1 MAQELGLSCQQV
13 ALGRIQ
19 PQPCP
24 PDGGKYIS
32 QVKQGPVISMHQQVV
47 EVHNAVAV
55 GYICQHPLHQPLK
68 SSWCIAEPKW
78 HDTELPQPLPD
89 GEGSLWSCV
98 RGQLHLQ
105 VATAQ
110 PSLHFRWRRSP
121 QSHHGGI
128 LTGGIAESRGC
139 PNYTAI
145 NYVLLQLSQLR
156 EVGGGWCFLG
166 YCCLVVGA
174 LILGPFP
181 LPPTGLESH
190 GLHAKADG
198 CLHHIN
204 TGWSPGWRT
213 LMLRLGG
220 WGLKLGN
227 FLNLLPVVGHPDV
240 RLGDGGTLLA
250 RLRRGDHN
258 LNPFSLTESLT

>member
-1 MAQELGLSCQQV
+1 MSCPHRDVDNLQNLATLHLPPAVTGQDSSNPHVATNHMAQELGLSCQQV

-19 PQPCP
+19 PQPCR

-110 PSLHFRWRRSP
+110 VKRAEPAGPAKSSFLVAKISTKSSRRHFNRW
-121 QSHHGGI
+121 H
-128 LTGGIAESRGC
+128 C
-139 PNYTAI
+139 
-145 NYVLLQLSQLR
+145 
-156 EVGGGWCFLG
+156 
-166 YCCLVVGA
+166 
-174 LILGPFP
+174 
-181 LPPTGLESH
+181 
-190 GLHAKADG
+190 
-198 CLHHIN
+198 
-204 TGWSPGWRT
+204 
-213 LMLRLGG
+213 
-220 WGLKLGN
+220 
-227 FLNLLPVVGHPDV
+227 
-240 RLGDGGTLLA
+240 
-250 RLRRGDHN
+250 
-258 LNPFSLTESLT
+258 